1 MNLLSIGQVAKAV
14 GISVET
20 VRFYEKQGLLLAPMR
35 SESGY
40 RQYKPDTLKQLRF
53 IQRAK
58 KVGFTLNEIKEL
70 LSLRKIPNSNC
81 TNLKQ
86 RALKKIGEIDAK
98 LNDLNRI
105 RDSLSQL
112 SRRCNS
118 EENIVDCPIL
128 EYLDDDKRNEKDESR
143 THL

>member
-14 GISVET
+14 KITVET
-20 VRFYEKQGLLLAPMR
+20 VRFYEKQGLLLPPMR
-35 SESGY
+35 SKSGY

-70 LSLRKIPNSNC
+70 LSLRKTPNSNC

-86 RALKKIGEIDAK
+86 RALKKINEIDAK

-112 SRRCNS
+112 SMRCNS

-128 EYLDDDKRNEKDESR
+128 EYLDDDNRNEKDESR